1 MFWAR
6 ASFKGAKVWAEVD
19 AEGAPIVNDG
29 RISVRYS
36 DKAGA
41 TIYKAGASRV
51 EPAGGKAMELPE
63 GSAAAEGP
71 AAAGNSAVGGGSAGN
86 GGGGAR
92 PALGTPRNAPGSGP
106 GDKRGA
112 AIERRGSGFGSAGTR
127 TAAQA
132 TAAKAAAGAQLAA
145 SAHAIQCFTDGAC
158 VGNPGPAGSG
168 LVVKFPDGTRIERHR
183 ALGLATNNIGELTA
197 IEMALDELA
206 AASVDPA
213 AAVVVFS
220 DSQYARGVLTLGWKA
235 KANVSLIAGIRAKL
249 RDRPGVSLQ
258 WVAGHVGI
266 AENERADALAGRGVE
281 DSRRGGGR

>member
-51 EPAGGKAMELPE
+51 EPAGGKATELPE
-63 GSAAAEGP
+63 GAAAAEGP
-71 AAAGNSAVGGGSAGN
+71 VAAGKAGNSGGGGS
-86 GGGGAR
+86 
-92 PALGTPRNAPGSGP
+92 TPRNAPGSG
-106 GDKRGA
+106 
-112 AIERRGSGFGSAGTR
+112 RGSGFGSAGTR

-132 TAAKAAAGAQLAA
+132 SAAKAAAGAQLAA
-145 SAHAIQCFTDGAC
+145 TAHAIQCFTDGAC

-168 LVVKFPDGTRIERHR
+168 LVVKFPDGTRVERYR

-206 AASVDPA
+206 AAAVDSA

-249 RDRPGVSLQ
+249 RERPGVSLQ

>member
-19 AEGAPIVNDG
+19 ADGAPIVDGG

-51 EPAGGKAMELPE
+51 EPSGGKPAELPD
-63 GSAAAEGP
+63 GTAAAESPVPSASVNP
-71 AAAGNSAVGGGSAGN
+71 A
-86 GGGGAR
+86 GGA
-92 PALGTPRNAPGSGP
+92 ASSAPSAA
-106 GDKRGA
+106 RGA
-112 AIERRGSGFGSAGTR
+112 PARGRGSGFGSAGSR

-132 TAAKAAAGAQLAA
+132 TAAKAAAGVQLAA
-145 SAHAIQCFTDGAC
+145 TAHAIQCFTDGAC

-168 LVVKFPDGTRIERHR
+168 LVVKFPDGTKVERHR

-206 AASVDPA
+206 AAGVA
-213 AAVVVFS
+213 ADADVVVFS
-220 DSQYARGVLTLGWKA
+220 DSQYARGVLMLGWKA
-235 KANVSLIAGIRAKL
+235 KANVELIMGIRAKL
-249 RDRPGVSLQ
+249 RARPGVTLQ

-266 AENERADALAGRGVE
+266 AENERADVLAGRGVE

>member
-19 AEGAPIVNDG
+19 ADGAPIVDGG

-51 EPAGGKAMELPE
+51 EPAGGKATELPD
-63 GSAAAEGP
+63 GAAAAEGP
-71 AAAGNSAVGGGSAGN
+71 AAVGSALAAGNSANS
-86 GGGGAR
+86 GGGG
-92 PALGTPRNAPGSGP
+92 PAPRNAPGSG
-106 GDKRGA
+106 RA
-112 AIERRGSGFGSAGTR
+112 SGFGSAGTR

-145 SAHAIQCFTDGAC
+145 SAHAIQSFTDGAC

-168 LVVKFPDGTRIERHR
+168 LVVKFPDGTRVERHR

-206 AASVDPA
+206 AAGVAPD

-249 RDRPGVSLQ
+249 RERPGVSLQ